1 MALPNGPKSLPY
13 VQLIQWIA
21 DPLTYMDRYAKEYGE
36 IFTTRWGKLDPFVMI
51 SHPQGIQEML
61 TNPAFDAPGRV
72 NGILKPLLGENSMI
86 LLSGDRHK
94 RQRQLLMPPFHG
106 DRMRNYSE
114 KICAIATEVASK
126 EAIGKPF
133 STRSVMQEITMRV
146 ILYTVFGLDE
156 GPRWQKLRPILAEM
170 LNMTGS
176 PLSSSI
182 LFFNWMQQDLGS
194 WSPWGRMRQRQRQI
208 DELLFAEIE
217 ERRAQPERDR
227 TDILS
232 LMMAAIDEN
241 GQPMTNEEL
250 RDELLTLLFAGH
262 ETTATA
268 LAWAFYWVHHIPT
281 VREKLLQELD
291 SLGENPDPMAI
302 FRLPYL
308 TAVCNETLR
317 IYPVGML
324 AFPRV
329 VREPVSLMGYQLP
342 PATTIVGSIY
352 LIHRREDLYPNP
364 GEFRPERFLEKQ
376 FSPYEYL
383 PFGGGTRRCIGLALA
398 QLEMKLVLAIIL
410 RNYNLALAQQNP
422 VRAKRRGVTLGP
434 AGGVKMVILGRRRT
448 PQITPI
454 PVASG
459 VWDSDGARKSPPKS
473 FKSG

>member
-1 MALPNGPKSLPY
+1 MTLPNGPKTFSY
-13 VQLIQWIA
+13 VQLIQWIG
-21 DPLTYMDRYAKEYGE
+21 DPLAYMDRYAKEYGD

-51 SHPQGIQEML
+51 SNPQGMQEML
-61 TNPAFDAPGRV
+61 TSTAFEAPGSA
-72 NGILKPLLGENSMI
+72 NGILKPMLGENSMI

-114 KICAIATEVASK
+114 KICAIASEVISNQ
-126 EAIGKPF
+126 AIGTPF

-146 ILYTVFGLDE
+146 ILHTVFGLDR
-156 GPRWQKLRPILAEM
+156 GPRFQKLRPLLGEM
-170 LNMTGS
+170 LDMTGS

-182 LFFNWMQQDLGS
+182 LFFDWMQQDLGP
-194 WSPWGRMRQRQRQI
+194 WSPWGRMMQRQRQI

-217 ERRAQPERDR
+217 ERRAQPECDR

-232 LMMAAIDEN
+232 LMMGAIDEN
-241 GQPMTNEEL
+241 GQPMTREEL

-268 LAWAFYWVHHIPT
+268 LAWAFYWIHQIPA
-281 VREKLLQELD
+281 VREKLLQEID
-291 SLGENPDPMAI
+291 TLGENPDPMAI

-324 AFPRV
+324 TFPRV
-329 VREPVSLMGYQLP
+329 VREPVSLMGYQLEP
-342 PATTIVGSIY
+342 GTTVVGSIY
-352 LIHRREDLYPNP
+352 LTHRRQDLYPNP
-364 GEFRPERFLEKQ
+364 LEFRPERFLERQ

-398 QLEMKLVLAIIL
+398 QLEMKLVLAVIL
-410 RNYNLALAQQNP
+410 RDYNLALADQHP

-434 AGGVKMVILGRRRT
+434 AGGVKMAIAGRRMRPEV
-448 PQITPI
+448 PQPF
-454 PVASG
+454 AS
-459 VWDSDGARKSPPKS
+459 VV
-473 FKSG
+473 